1 MVARGVALK
10 ILAISDFHGSIEA
23 SKIVVRKV
31 KDIHADV
38 VVVCGD
44 ITHFGSPRDA
54 EKVLSPLTALKLP
67 VLYVPGN
74 CDPPS
79 LLEAKIEG
87 ASCIHGKCEVHG
99 GLSFVGAG
107 SVPID
112 RVHPSPWEISEEEIL
127 EALNGGLKQCS
138 IGRGIVVVAH
148 SPPLNTKLDLAYM
161 GGHVGSPSLRLFI
174 EQKKPSVVFCGHIHE
189 ARGMDHIGDTVIV
202 NTGPV
207 RHGHCA
213 VAVFNKK
220 VEVQLERCE

>member
-1 MVARGVALK
+1 MK
-10 ILAISDFHGSIEA
+10 ILATADFHGSIEA
-23 SKIVVRKV
+23 SKRVALKA
-31 KDIHADV
+31 KDIRADV

-44 ITHFGSPRDA
+44 VTHFGSNKDS

-87 ASCIHGKCEVHG
+87 ATCIHQKCETYE

-112 RVHPSPWEISEEEIL
+112 RVHPSPFEISEEEIL
-127 EALNGGLKQCS
+127 EALKEGSKQCAT
-138 IGRGIVVVAH
+138 GQGLVVVAH
-148 SPPLNTKLDLAYM
+148 SPPLNTKLDLAYT
-161 GGHVGSPSLRLFI
+161 GGHVGSPSLRFFI
-174 EQKKPSVVFCGHIHE
+174 EQKQPSVVFCGHIHE
-189 ARGMDHIGDTVIV
+189 ALGIDYIGDTVIA
-202 NTGPV
+202 NTGPA

-213 VAVFNKK
+213 VAVSNEK
-220 VEVQLERCE
+220 VEVQLERL

>member
-1 MVARGVALK
+1 MK
-10 ILAISDFHGSIEA
+10 ILAVSDFHGSVKA
-23 SKIVVRKV
+23 SERVVPKA

-44 ITHFGSPRDA
+44 ITHFGSPEDA

-74 CDPPS
+74 CDPHS

-87 ASCIHGKCEVHG
+87 ANCIHGKCEVYG
-99 GLSFVGAG
+99 GVSLIGTASL
-107 SVPID
+107 PLD

-127 EALNGGLKQCS
+127 DALNVGLKQCTPKQS
-138 IGRGIVVVAH
+138 LAVVAH
-148 SPPLNTKLDLAYM
+148 SPPLNTKLDLAYA
-161 GGHVGSPSLRLFI
+161 GHVGSSSLRFFI
-174 EQKKPSVVFCGHIHE
+174 EQKQPSVVFCGHIHE
-189 ARGMDHIGDTVIV
+189 ARGIDYIGKTVIV

-213 VAVFNKK
+213 VAVFNEK
-220 VEVQLERCE
+220 VEVQLDSL